1 MSKLGIVIFFFLPLG
16 LFAQK
21 DTARKVDAN
30 FLFNYYD
37 QDGGHSAVTGGRG
50 TQELQDVAGKM
61 VIKVEMDSV
70 TQFYTSL
77 SVNRYSSASTDRI
90 DSRLSSASARDYHA
104 EINMGYEKK
113 KNKKLSTGGSFY
125 GAVESD
131 YISMGVG
138 CSLKR
143 KEVKQG
149 TYSLKLKGYYDS
161 WILIYPEELRRENFR
176 MAPTDKRYS
185 VNLMQEYSWN
195 ISKRAS
201 AVLTLDLTWQ
211 NGMLSTPFHRVYF
224 KDTTAVSIEQLPKNR
239 FKVPLGIELN
249 AFLSDFLILKTKMRL
264 YSDNF
269 GIDAFTGKIN
279 PVFLVSKS
287 LSIAPFYRY
296 HIQSSSKYFNPF
308 AQNQFSEKYYSSDY
322 DLSAINSNN
331 FGLRVKYN
339 PSYGVLGKNRLG
351 WKNIGIKYSNYSRSD
366 GLKANII
373 GINCTFEW

>member
-1 MSKLGIVIFFFLPLG
+1 
-16 LFAQK
+16 
-21 DTARKVDAN
+21 
-30 FLFNYYD
+30 
-37 QDGGHSAVTGGRG
+37 
-50 TQELQDVAGKM
+50 
-61 VIKVEMDSV
+61 
-70 TQFYTSL
+70 
-77 SVNRYSSASTDRI
+77 
-90 DSRLSSASARDYHA
+90 
-104 EINMGYEKK
+104 
-113 KNKKLSTGGSFY
+113 
-125 GAVESD
+125 
-131 YISMGVG
+131 
-138 CSLKR
+138 
-143 KEVKQG
+143 
-149 TYSLKLKGYYDS
+149 
-161 WILIYPEELRRENFR
+161 
-176 MAPTDKRYS
+176 
-185 VNLMQEYSWN
+185 
-195 ISKRAS
+195 
-201 AVLTLDLTWQ
+201 
-211 NGMLSTPFHRVYF
+211 
-224 KDTTAVSIEQLPKNR
+224 
-239 FKVPLGIELN
+239 
-249 AFLSDFLILKTKMRL
+249 L